1 MNVDKIREKD
11 TAVLEKDAT
20 EMHESMFRIK
30 FQMSLGQT
38 DGLKKYREMRK
49 DRARILTVLRERAK

>member
-1 MNVDKIREKD
+1 MNADKIREKD

-20 EMHESMFRIK
+20 DMHESMFRIK

-38 DGLKKYREMRK
+38 DGLKKYREMKK

>member
-20 EMHESMFRIK
+20 DMHESMFRIK

-38 DGLKKYREMRK
+38 DGLKKYREMTK